1 MGYRYTSMD
10 KENPA
15 YGIFKNREW
24 IFKNLNVASL
34 GYVTYVNEEEP
45 TYEVQLSPM
54 LPGKTK
60 KDYYIRKVKVL
71 ENVGEISKGD
81 LVMVVF
87 LDDYGEKALLY
98 QDRYSRTGEV
108 PELTD
113 KEKDILHD
121 FSCGVIIGKVK
132 K

>member
-1 MGYRYTSMD
+1 MGYKSMSVD

-34 GYVTYVNEEEP
+34 GYVTYVGEGS
-45 TYEVQLSPM
+45 TYYEVQLSPI

-71 ENVGEISKGD
+71 EGLEITKGD
-81 LVMVVF
+81 LVIVLF
-87 LDDYGEKALLY
+87 LDNYGEKALTY
-98 QDRYSRTGEV
+98 EDQYSRMGTV
-108 PELTD
+108 PELTE
-113 KEKDILHD
+113 KESDILHD
-121 FSCGVIIGKVK
+121 YSCGVIIGKVK